1 MKNFT
6 HKRWTLLAIACL
18 INLCTG
24 SVYAWSVFAGPKAQQ
39 LSELTG
45 SLITAGDLAIAFS
58 VCNGLAPIPMILG
71 GYFVDR
77 LGPKAVIVVGG
88 LFIGAGMFFS
98 GASGT
103 FLSFLI
109 SYGLIFGLGLGF
121 TYGAAVNNTIK
132 FFPGH
137 QIQLSPPCENQQKS
151 TKITAKNP
159 VFTRVPSCAIILP
172 ITKIN
177 AN

>member
-88 LFIGAGMFFS
+88 LFIGAGMFFPEHP
-98 GASGT
+98 G
-103 FLSFLI
+103 LSF
-109 SYGLIFGLGLGF
+109 
-121 TYGAAVNNTIK
+121 
-132 FFPGH
+132 
-137 QIQLSPPCENQQKS
+137 
-151 TKITAKNP
+151 
-159 VFTRVPSCAIILP
+159 PSLFHMD
-172 ITKIN
+172 
-177 AN
+177 

>member
-98 GASGT
+98 GASET

-121 TYGAAVNNTIK
+121 TYGAAVYSAT
-132 FFPGH
+132 FFHRTCHRMFNVSIPAVRY
-137 QIQLSPPCENQQKS
+137 KS
-151 TKITAKNP
+151 FSIPKRA
-159 VFTRVPSCAIILP
+159 
-172 ITKIN
+172 
-177 AN
+177 

>member
-77 LGPKAVIVVGG
+77 LGPK
-88 LFIGAGMFFS
+88 
-98 GASGT
+98 
-103 FLSFLI
+103 
-109 SYGLIFGLGLGF
+109 
-121 TYGAAVNNTIK
+121 
-132 FFPGH
+132 P
-137 QIQLSPPCENQQKS
+137 
-151 TKITAKNP
+151 
-159 VFTRVPSCAIILP
+159 
-172 ITKIN
+172 
-177 AN
+177 